1 MVVSLRRWLVLL
13 LGIGRLHVNRSGPL
27 LAPHGA
33 DGFSFFRARG
43 SDPMVQLGSIFNFV
57 QILARGGEWRPDLLS
72 SIGRLH
78 FNRSGTFLEPHGAG
92 GLGFFRARGSD
103 PMVQLVGVF

>member
-13 LGIGRLHVNRSGPL
+13 LGIGRLIFNRSGPFL
-27 LAPHGA
+27 VSHGA
-33 DGFSFFRARG
+33 GGLGFFRARG
-43 SDPMVQLGSIFNFV
+43 SDPMVQLVCAFHFV

-78 FNRSGTFLEPHGAG
+78 FNRSGSGSTV
-92 GLGFFRARGSD
+92 RGTNS
-103 PMVQLVGVF
+103 